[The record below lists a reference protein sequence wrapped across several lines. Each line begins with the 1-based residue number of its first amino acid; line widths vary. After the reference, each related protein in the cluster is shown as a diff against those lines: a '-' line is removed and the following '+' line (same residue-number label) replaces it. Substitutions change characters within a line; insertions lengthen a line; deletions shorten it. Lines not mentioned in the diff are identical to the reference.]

1 MLRKEI
7 EGYRRNLL
15 ELFGFDRVFYNTGAT
30 ETINALHRLIP
41 ELFVFEGNHFIADK
55 IKKDRSN
62 KFACLINLVNSSSG
76 YL

>member
-1 MLRKEI
+1 
-7 EGYRRNLL
+7 
-15 ELFGFDRVFYNTGAT
+15 VFYNTGAT

-41 ELFVFEGNHFIADK
+41 ELYVFEGNHFIADK

-62 KFACLINLVNSSSG
+62 KFACLINLINSSSG

>member
-1 MLRKEI
+1 M
-7 EGYRRNLL
+7 
-15 ELFGFDRVFYNTGAT
+15 FYNTGAT

-41 ELFVFEGNHFIADK
+41 ELYVFEGNHFIADK

-62 KFACLINLVNSSSG
+62 KFACLINLINSSSG